1 MKKKSKIIPYST
13 QNINSSDIKSVLD
26 TLQSGF
32 LSQGP
37 KTLEFEQEMAK
48 LTNSKYAVSANSATS
63 GLHLICLALGL
74 NKKDIVWI
82 SSISFV
88 ATANCAAHC
97 GSKIDF
103 VDVNKDTFNICV
115 ENLEK
120 KLKVAK
126 LKKKLPKVL
135 IVVHLGGLP
144 SEMDKIFKLSKKF
157 NFLIIEDASH
167 ALGSKYN
174 NILIGSCKHSIATVF
189 SFHPVKIATTAEG
202 GVITTNSKK
211 LNKNLRIFREHGI
224 VRSKKYF
231 KNKKNKFGLYY
242 EQQNLGYNFKLSE
255 LHASL
260 GLSQIKRLNYF
271 TKTRNE
277 LRNKYIK
284 ELSSLPIRFQ
294 KIPKNYYSSFHLM
307 IIRIN
312 KNLRNKLF
320 EFLKKNNVKTNVH
333 YLPIFL
339 HPFYYQ
345 KKHDKNINSIN
356 YYNESLSIPLYVNLK
371 KNDQI
376 KVINLIKQFFKK

>member
-74 NKKDIVWI
+74 NKKDIVWV

-126 LKKKLPKVL
+126 LKKKITKSFNCCSFRW
-135 IVVHLGGLP
+135 P
-144 SEMDKIFKLSKKF
+144 S
-157 NFLIIEDASH
+157 
-167 ALGSKYN
+167 
-174 NILIGSCKHSIATVF
+174 
-189 SFHPVKIATTAEG
+189 
-202 GVITTNSKK
+202 
-211 LNKNLRIFREHGI
+211 
-224 VRSKKYF
+224 
-231 KNKKNKFGLYY
+231 
-242 EQQNLGYNFKLSE
+242 
-255 LHASL
+255 
-260 GLSQIKRLNYF
+260 
-271 TKTRNE
+271 
-277 LRNKYIK
+277 
-284 ELSSLPIRFQ
+284 IR
-294 KIPKNYYSSFHLM
+294 
-307 IIRIN
+307 
-312 KNLRNKLF
+312 
-320 EFLKKNNVKTNVH
+320 
-333 YLPIFL
+333 
-339 HPFYYQ
+339 
-345 KKHDKNINSIN
+345 DG
-356 YYNESLSIPLYVNLK
+356 
-371 KNDQI
+371 
-376 KVINLIKQFFKK
+376 